1 MCQFADSLSTTAYGV
16 EFRAGGIPL
25 KVMANR
31 EIILSAGA
39 IQSPQLLML
48 SGIGPKDHLKEVGIP
63 VVHDS
68 PGVGQ
73 NLQDHPAIGG
83 QVYVIDRPADYNGS
97 KPFTFNITDPSGV
110 EPLKEFAFN
119 HTGICYSLSMI
130 EAFGFINTK

>member
-1 MCQFADSLSTTAYGV
+1 MK
-16 EFRAGGIPL
+16 FRAGGIPL

-83 QVYVIDRPADYNGS
+83 LVYVIDPPADYTGS
-97 KPFTFNITDPSGV
+97 RPFSFNITGISGA
-110 EPLKEFAFN
+110 EPFKEFVLDR
-119 HTGICYSLSMI
+119 TGIFYSTPFG
-130 EAFGFINTK
+130 EAMGFINTK